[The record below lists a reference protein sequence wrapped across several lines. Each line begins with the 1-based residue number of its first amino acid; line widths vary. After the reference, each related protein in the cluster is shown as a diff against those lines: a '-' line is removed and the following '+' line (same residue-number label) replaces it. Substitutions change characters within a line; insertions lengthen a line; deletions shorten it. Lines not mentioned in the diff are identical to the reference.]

1 MRLQLGDILQLY
13 INDEFF
19 EQPRE
24 ENAFLSVFKPHLDIV
39 YEDEN
44 LMLLNKRPGLLCHAD
59 EHEKVNTLITHI
71 QAYLYQKKEWNPR
84 DEHSFTPALCNRI
97 DRTPMAEN
105 GTDVIL
111 DEISGDEIQSVLDT
125 LMGNSSISFMD
136 YVASIIQGKVP
147 FDPADMGRQLIQ
159 SVFGNIGQQKSML
172 LYVLLLAVIGAV
184 ITNFSKL
191 MQGKQV
197 ATTAFYGVYLLL
209 FSVLTGAF
217 MQASTLAVQTLS
229 GLLEFIKVLTPAYF
243 ISMSFAS
250 GAGAGAVYYEFA
262 LVIVAV
268 IDLVL
273 VKILLPAIN
282 VFFLLQLANE
292 LSEEEMFGKMAEL
305 VKDLVTLALKTMFG
319 IMMGINVIQGLIVP
333 VSAELQ
339 NSTLIKAGGAIPGV
353 GNTISTVTNT
363 VLVAAKLVKN
373 AVGVAGVIAVFL
385 LCAVPLLKLLFWQ
398 FGYQLVAAVVQPV
411 SEPRVIR
418 CLGAIKESLALLVR
432 AVAFGAMLFIASIL
446 VISSMT

>member
-1 MRLQLGDILQLY
+1 
-13 INDEFF
+13 
-19 EQPRE
+19 
-24 ENAFLSVFKPHLDIV
+24 
-39 YEDEN
+39 
-44 LMLLNKRPGLLCHAD
+44 
-59 EHEKVNTLITHI
+59 
-71 QAYLYQKKEWNPR
+71 
-84 DEHSFTPALCNRI
+84 
-97 DRTPMAEN
+97 MAEN

-184 ITNFSKL
+184 ITEFFQADAGKTSCNNSILWGVSVTVFGINRCIYAGINAGSADVIRIVRVY
-191 MQGKQV
+191 QG
-197 ATTAFYGVYLLL
+197 ADTGVFHQY
-209 FSVLTGAF
+209 
-217 MQASTLAVQTLS
+217 
-229 GLLEFIKVLTPAYF
+229 EFCQW
-243 ISMSFAS
+243 SRS
-250 GAGAGAVYYEFA
+250 GAVYYEFT

-363 VLVAAKLVKN
+363 VLVAA
-373 AVGVAGVIAVFL
+373 
-385 LCAVPLLKLLFWQ
+385 
-398 FGYQLVAAVVQPV
+398 
-411 SEPRVIR
+411 
-418 CLGAIKESLALLVR
+418 
-432 AVAFGAMLFIASIL
+432 
-446 VISSMT
+446 